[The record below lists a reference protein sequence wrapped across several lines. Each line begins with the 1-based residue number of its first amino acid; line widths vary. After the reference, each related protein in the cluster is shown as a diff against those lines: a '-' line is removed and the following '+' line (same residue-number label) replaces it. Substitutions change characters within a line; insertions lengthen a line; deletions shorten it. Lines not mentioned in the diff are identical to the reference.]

1 MVILHD
7 FATKMEDV
15 CPDRNAAT
23 NKIVYRHQNSAN
35 PPPSVTCPMFK
46 LIKTIHILG
55 GHLEKDGKSP

>member
-23 NKIVYRHQNSAN
+23 NKIVYRHQNSSQ
-35 PPPSVTCPMFK
+35 PPRSVTCLMFR
-46 LIKTIHILG
+46 LIKTIYILQ
-55 GHLEKDGKSP
+55 